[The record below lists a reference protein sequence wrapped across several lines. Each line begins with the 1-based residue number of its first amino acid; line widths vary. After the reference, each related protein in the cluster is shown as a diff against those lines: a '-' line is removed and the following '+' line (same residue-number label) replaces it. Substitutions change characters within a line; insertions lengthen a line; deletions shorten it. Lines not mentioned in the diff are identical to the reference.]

1 MKSNPPT
8 HRKNARLVVVDD
20 DASVCKLIARI
31 AEPLRTDVE
40 TIVAIDASVDMRPLC
55 EADLVLLDLG
65 MPGLDGIEV
74 LRRMAAQGSRAR
86 IILISGA
93 APGVLESASMLG
105 EQLAL
110 DMGEPIGKPFDLEQL
125 RRLIRSVSPRED
137 CAGAPDEGHLQAA
150 IEAGNITPAY
160 QPKVDL
166 ATGEVVGAECL
177 ARWNSTQF
185 GVVSPEIF
193 IPLAEKAQLM
203 DALTRSIFRRA
214 FEDLGRISAQHPGFQ
229 LSLNLSPSQLTDL
242 RYPDL
247 MHVWAMQAGIDP
259 DQVTIEV
266 TESEAMRD
274 PTRYMDIL
282 IRFRLKGF
290 HLSVDDFGTG
300 FSSLEHLYQL
310 PFEELK
316 IDKTFVTG
324 LGEHESAA
332 VIVKTIIG
340 LAHGLGMTSIAEGIE
355 DQETLERLL
364 DYGCQLGQGYV
375 FSGALSLSDL
385 LEYLG
390 PDGPAP
396 ALPAEEGEVEPEVS
410 VLSPNTSSTPSR
422 QAS

>member
-1 MKSNPPT
+1 MKQNSLT
-8 HRKNARLVVVDD
+8 KNESARLVVVDD
-20 DASVCKLIARI
+20 DADICKLIARI
-31 AEPLRTDVE
+31 AEPLHTVVE
-40 TIVAIDASVDMRPLC
+40 TIVAIDASVDMRPIC
-55 EADLVLLDLG
+55 EADLLLLDLG

-74 LRRMAAQGSRAR
+74 LRRMAAQGSRAK

-110 DMGEPIGKPFDLEQL
+110 DMGDPISKPFDLEQL
-125 RRLIRSVSPRED
+125 RCLIRSVSPRE
-137 CAGAPDEGHLQAA
+137 GRTEGPNEGHLQAA
-150 IEAGNITPAY
+150 IEAGQVLPAY

-166 ATGEVVGAECL
+166 ASGEVVGAETL
-177 ARWNSTQF
+177 ARWTSPEF
-185 GVVSPEIF
+185 GAVSPEVF
-193 IPLAEKAQLM
+193 IPMAEQAQLM

-214 FEDLGRISAQHPGFQ
+214 FGDMARISASHPGFQ

-247 MHVWAMQAGIDP
+247 MCAWAMQAGIDP

-316 IDKTFVTG
+316 IDKTFVMG
-324 LGEHESAA
+324 LGDRESAA
-332 VIVKTIIG
+332 VIVKAIIG
-340 LAHGLGMTSIAEGIE
+340 LAQGLGMSSVAEGIE
-355 DQETLERLL
+355 DQETLQQLVE
-364 DYGCQLGQGYV
+364 YGCQFGQGFA
-375 FSGALSLSDL
+375 FSGALGVTEL
-385 LEYLG
+385 LDFLAQRG
-390 PDGPAP
+390 PGP
-396 ALPAEEGEVEPEVS
+396 ALPAEEDAPEEVS
-410 VLSPNTSSTPSR
+410 ILSPRGGSIQSR